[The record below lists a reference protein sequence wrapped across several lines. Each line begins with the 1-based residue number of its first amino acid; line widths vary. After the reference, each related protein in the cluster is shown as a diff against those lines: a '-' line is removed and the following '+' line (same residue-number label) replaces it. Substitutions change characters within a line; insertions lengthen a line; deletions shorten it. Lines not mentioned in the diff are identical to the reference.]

1 MIVRIL
7 TARVA
12 DRNAAAFEEVLRQ
25 QLPVMREHAGLVYVK
40 LARQSHPGYEQV
52 LLFEEWR
59 DSTALYAWAGS
70 DIQKPRLLPGAEGLA
85 DSVEVTHYEALDID
99 PDEISATWPP
109 QDTDE
114 PDRDAASERGSERDR
129 GNEPDREPPRGRDA
143 AATRREGGGEGGLR
157 GPTPAAAAPGRSDS
171 GGGEA

>member
-1 MIVRIL
+1 VIVRIL

-25 QLPVMREHAGLVYVK
+25 QLPLMREHAGLVYVK

-59 DSTALYAWAGS
+59 DAAALYGWAGN

-85 DSVEVTHYEALDID
+85 DSVEVVHYEALDID

-109 QDTDE
+109 QATE
-114 PDRDAASERGSERDR
+114 APDHDAPPERGSEPDGEPAAGGDAPAAGRESGARD
-129 GNEPDREPPRGRDA
+129 GSGPAP
-143 AATRREGGGEGGLR
+143 AAT
-157 GPTPAAAAPGRSDS
+157 APGRSDS
-171 GGGEA
+171 GAGEA